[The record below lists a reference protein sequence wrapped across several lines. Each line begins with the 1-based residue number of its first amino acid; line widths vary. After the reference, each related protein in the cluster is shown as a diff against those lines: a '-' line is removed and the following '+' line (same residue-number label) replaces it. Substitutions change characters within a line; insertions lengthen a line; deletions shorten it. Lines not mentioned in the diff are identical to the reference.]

1 MVALIAIGTY
11 SCSDDDENNTDDNQ
25 TIAEIAASNPDFS
38 TLVDALERTDL
49 TGTLNGNGSYTVFAP
64 TNAAFATFLSAN
76 GFANIEAVPVPVLRE
91 VLLNH
96 VITAEVFSGEL
107 ETGYVKT
114 MAKGTASSSNTLS
127 MYINTT
133 SGVVINGGS
142 SNGGATV
149 SAADIDASNGVVH
162 VVNSVIGLPT
172 VVNHAIA
179 NPGLSTLVSALTRDD
194 QPEFATILSQ
204 NGPFTVFAPTNAA
217 FGDLLTELG
226 LSGLNDVPAAT
237 LTSALQ
243 YHVVSGNILSASL
256 TADQSVPTLEGG
268 NFTVQLPA
276 SGAQILDESGR
287 TSKIIGVDV
296 QAANGVVHLIDK
308 VLLPN

>member
-204 NGPFTVFAPTNAA
+204 NGAFTVFAPTNAA